1 MVYGTFRH
9 AVDPTLADVQ
19 YRKINLIKM
28 LTNRQYMCVR
38 DFNHENITY
47 TEAQIH
53 VVFDNFFVV
62 PFHSF
67 SLSVCEKP
75 NTKVEKAFGHGCTSF
90 Q

>member
-38 DFNHENITY
+38 ETLIMK
-47 TEAQIH
+47 I
-53 VVFDNFFVV
+53 
-62 PFHSF
+62 
-67 SLSVCEKP
+67 
-75 NTKVEKAFGHGCTSF
+75 
-90 Q
+90 